1 MVRLRNSLAVKLV
14 FSILAISG
22 IIFLIIFG
30 SNFSHSRD
38 ILLKNVRLNARHL
51 SLATVNKIEII
62 LTNVEK
68 IPYTLAYQLE
78 HSSMTEKEM
87 LTLLTNVTA
96 SSNEIT
102 GVTIAFEPDFFQSIK
117 GEFAPYVYKNNGK
130 LKTVFLSSP
139 ENNYRIKDWYLIPK
153 ELGKAMWSEPYY
165 NVDNNSKILAT
176 FSVPF
181 YLIKNGK
188 RVCAGVVSAEIDL
201 HWLEQIVK
209 GVKLYKNGY
218 AFLISHD
225 GTFVTYPKKDFIMN
239 ETIFSVAEK
248 YNDLDVRKYGQAALH
263 GKSDFI
269 FLNRFLDKKN
279 IWLSYVPLLTNDWSL
294 GVVIPD
300 NELMADLNDLT
311 KYILLYNLLGA
322 MLLIIAIVILA
333 NRITR
338 PLKKLAAA
346 TDEIAAGNFDVAIPE
361 MHSKDEVSHLAA
373 SFNFMK
379 ISLRQY
385 ISNLMETTAAKQ
397 KMESELKIAHEIQM
411 GILPKIFPPF
421 PDRSEVDLYAVI
433 EPAKEV
439 GGDFYDFFLLDNS
452 FLYFSIG
459 DVSGK
464 GVPASLFMAV
474 TKTLIKASTSI
485 DIPLNEIITK
495 VNNDLCME
503 NDSSMFVTIFI
514 GRINLCTGEIDFVN
528 AGHNLPFVVSSN
540 GTVKK
545 IEKTGDIAVGIIE
558 NYQYRLAKIMLAEDD
573 TLFLYTDGITEAQ
586 NLSDELYSEKRLELF
601 LSSQGLSSAKEI
613 VVNSISAVK
622 YFSDAAPQSDDITSF
637 ALKWIKPMDP
647 DQFKNGRLLSSQ
659 ELVIHNSNEEITKAI
674 NELLIFCKALNFS
687 LSVIYKLRLVM
698 EEILV
703 NAISYSFPDEKSHYI
718 QIKIKSYVGNVVME
732 FLDDGVEFNPLD
744 VPEPKDIPLEERKP
758 GGIGIYLVKTLM
770 DKFEYRRI
778 NGKNKLTVSKK
789 LT

>member
-1 MVRLRNSLAVKLV
+1 MVRLRNSLTVKLII
-14 FSILAISG
+14 SILAVSG
-22 IIFLIIFG
+22 IIFVFIFG
-30 SNFSHSRD
+30 SNFSRSHE
-38 ILLKNVRLNARHL
+38 ILLKNVRLNAKHL

-68 IPYTLAYQLE
+68 IPYTLAYHLE
-78 HSSMTEKEM
+78 HSTLTKKEM
-87 LTLLTNVTA
+87 LNLLTSVTA

-102 GVTIAFEPDFFQSIK
+102 GVTIAFEPGLFAGVK
-117 GEFAPYVYKNNGK
+117 GEFAPYIYKNNGT
-130 LKTVFLSSP
+130 LKTVYLKSP

-181 YLIKNGK
+181 YLNKNGK
-188 RVCAGVVSAEIDL
+188 RICAGVVCAEIDL

-209 GVKLYKNGY
+209 NVKLYKNGY

-225 GTFVTYPKKDFIMN
+225 GTFVTHPKKDFIMN

-248 YNDLDVRKYGQAALH
+248 YNDLAVRKFGQEALH

-269 FLNRFLDKKN
+269 FLKQFLDKKN
-279 IWLSYVPLLTNDWSL
+279 IWLYYIPLLTNDWSL

-300 NELMADLNDLT
+300 DELMADLNALT
-311 KYILLYNLLGA
+311 KYILFYNLLGA
-322 MLLIIAIVILA
+322 ILLIIAIAFLA

-346 TDEIAAGNFDVAIPE
+346 TDEIAGGNFNVAIPE
-361 MHSKDEVSHLAA
+361 MKSKDEVSHLAI

-385 ISNLMETTAAKQ
+385 IDNLMETTAAKQ

-421 PDRSEVDLYAVI
+421 PDRTEFDIYAVI

-439 GGDFYDFFLLDNS
+439 GGDFYDFFLLENS

-485 DIPLNEIITK
+485 DFPLNEIIAK

-503 NDSSMFVTIFI
+503 NDSSMFVTIFF
-514 GRINLCTGEIDFVN
+514 GRINLKTGEVDFVN
-528 AGHNLPFVVSSN
+528 AGHNLPFIVSLN
-540 GTVKK
+540 GEVKK
-545 IEKTGDIAVGIIE
+545 IEKTGDIAVGIVD
-558 NYQYRLAKIMLAEDD
+558 NYQYQLAKIKLAEND

-586 NLSDELYSEKRLELF
+586 NNLDELYSEKRLEVF
-601 LSSQGLSSAKEI
+601 LDSQRLSSAKEL
-613 VVNSISAVK
+613 VLNSVKEVKRFSAT
-622 YFSDAAPQSDDITSF
+622 APQSDDITSF
-637 ALKWIKPMDP
+637 VIKWIKPM
-647 DQFKNGRLLSSQ
+647 
-659 ELVIHNSNEEITKAI
+659 ENE
-674 NELLIFCKALNFS
+674 
-687 LSVIYKLRLVM
+687 
-698 EEILV
+698 
-703 NAISYSFPDEKSHYI
+703 
-718 QIKIKSYVGNVVME
+718 
-732 FLDDGVEFNPLD
+732 
-744 VPEPKDIPLEERKP
+744 
-758 GGIGIYLVKTLM
+758 
-770 DKFEYRRI
+770 
-778 NGKNKLTVSKK
+778 
-789 LT
+789 